1 MERLHHL
8 ASPRPRVAASFL
20 AVIIFFLIAHY
31 GFQVGVLPSVLEFS
45 TIRPIEQSVR
55 RPHWPLTADYD
66 IVVAYFNE
74 GQESLTNAIK
84 DVVDRLPLFARH
96 RVIIYAKSGERSEQA
111 LEDLLILG
119 DEIVWLA
126 NVGREGETYLTHIT
140 RHYETAATNIAKHTI
155 FMQAHIAWGDLMLP
169 RLETLNSRVGFMS
182 LAPYVNQTCGIDYK
196 GNEFPRMA
204 DIYSAFRG
212 ELCPPF
218 PVLAT
223 WAGQFVVSRKRILDN
238 ELQTYQKLLD
248 LFHAPPEHWIWKEGW
263 WNNEPSNPTLG
274 TRFIQASRR
283 T

>member
-66 IVVAYFNE
+66 MWVFAESSTLALPCVDTVTSVVAYFNE

-126 NVGREGETYLTHIT
+126 NVGREGETYLVSA
-140 RHYETAATNIAKHTI
+140 E
-155 FMQAHIAWGDLMLP
+155 
-169 RLETLNSRVGFMS
+169 ES
-182 LAPYVNQTCGIDYK
+182 LARLSGVLL
-196 GNEFPRMA
+196 EF
-204 DIYSAFRG
+204 
-212 ELCPPF
+212 
-218 PVLAT
+218 
-223 WAGQFVVSRKRILDN
+223 
-238 ELQTYQKLLD
+238 
-248 LFHAPPEHWIWKEGW
+248 
-263 WNNEPSNPTLG
+263 LG
-274 TRFIQASRR
+274 
-283 T
+283 